1 MGLKG
6 ITIETPP
13 QAEAHINAADDRAIW
28 EAVIGM
34 DGVVNV
40 GQKLKATLIS
50 NNLLRVYDG
59 ALVVGGAVGRIPFG
73 EYEDIT
79 INNGTQNQLR
89 NDLVVAQIEANGAI
103 ENMKLHYIQGVP
115 GDVAKDPDY
124 TAGNVYEGETLRQ
137 YPLYRVKL
145 NGLNVETV
153 EPLFEVLPNLG
164 KVKDEVGELNRK
176 LNKVY
181 RTKNVG
187 EDGVELVRVGNT
199 VTLNANR
206 VISGVQGNLVYSE
219 HFGTIPPGYR
229 PATENS
235 LFLVGDRIVG
245 STVVGKFYAS
255 IYPSGKIEWNSE
267 SSHSGSNSYVFYAT
281 YVTSDQLPVE

>member
-89 NDLVVAQIEANGAI
+89 NDLVVAQLEANGAI

-153 EPLFEVLPNLG
+153 EPLFKVLPNLG

-176 LNKVY
+176 LP
-181 RTKNVG
+181 
-187 EDGVELVRVGNT
+187 ELVVASSSTISYTPDRDCKVL
-199 VTLNANR
+199 VTYEVCGWGFGGTTWQIEITGSASSGDSPIRADMKRGVFDGTDGIYKDVSTSAYFIGLRAGVTYTFNR
-206 VISGVQGNLVYSE
+206 VSYAGSG
-219 HFGTIPPGYR
+219 
-229 PATENS
+229 
-235 LFLVGDRIVG
+235 
-245 STVVGKFYAS
+245 GKEANPFMKLLA
-255 IYPSGKIEWNSE
+255 
-267 SSHSGSNSYVFYAT
+267 V
-281 YVTSDQLPVE
+281 

>member
-50 NNLLRVYDG
+50 NNLLRIYDG

-115 GDVAKDPDY
+115 GEVAKDPDY
-124 TAGNVYEGETLRQ
+124 TVGNVYEGETLRQ

-145 NGLNVETV
+145 NGLNVEAV

-176 LNKVY
+176 LLPWDAWRQSFLGTHIY
-181 RTKNVG
+181 RLQFGDIN
-187 EDGVELVRVGNT
+187 GNIIQTNQLSIPWLPSEVT
-199 VTLNANR
+199 VALSKINIPGA
-206 VISGVQGNLVYSE
+206 
-219 HFGTIPPGYR
+219 GTIAIDYKSAYLTTEGGLYIYCSTAGAAGVASLKWQVVD
-229 PATENS
+229 AT
-235 LFLVGDRIVG
+235 IVIQR
-245 STVVGKFYAS
+245 K
-255 IYPSGKIEWNSE
+255 
-267 SSHSGSNSYVFYAT
+267 
-281 YVTSDQLPVE
+281 

>member
-59 ALVVGGAVGRIPFG
+59 ALVVGGAVGRIPCG

-115 GDVAKDPDY
+115 GEVAKDPDY

-145 NGLNVETV
+145 NGLNVEAV

-176 LNKVY
+176 LDQESSTKVMGFSFL
-181 RTKNVG
+181 RRGNEVLMTHNSILEV
-187 EDGVELVRVGNT
+187 VEAGHVYTN
-199 VTLNANR
+199 
-206 VISGVQGNLVYSE
+206 QGS
-219 HFGTIPPGYR
+219 IPMGYR
-229 PATENS
+229 PVLDLSAIPGLITDGNNKIRGTWWLVANS
-235 LFLVGDRIVG
+235 TG
-245 STVVGKFYAS
+245 SINVISS
-255 IYPSGKIEWNSE
+255 IT
-267 SSHSGSNSYVFYAT
+267 HSDPLS
-281 YVTSDQLPVE
+281 YVTSASWPTSDVINL